1 MIYEPCLVTGIFENG
16 ARRYAGAIAEQYNT
30 TLLEVVKNLPSPTVV
45 SGDKFDTVWD
55 TVCEWGNVTTLV
67 HTTDVI
73 LEFSGELPSGFHRH
87 GYFNLRGKHGMSG
100 HIKAE
105 NCTHIAL
112 IERKFMG
119 MDTASILFFNKE
131 GSAMLKIFL
140 GRDDHRQLLSEQ
152 VSAFHA
158 LAASLKEH
166 A

>member
-1 MIYEPCLVTGIFENG
+1 MSHVSLQEFLKTEPDGTLE
-16 ARRYAGAIAEQYNT
+16 AIAEQYNT

-87 GYFNLRGKHGMSG
+87 GYFGMSG

-158 LAASLKEH
+158 LAVSLKEH

>member
-1 MIYEPCLVTGIFENG
+1 MSHVSLQEFLKTEPDGTLE
-16 ARRYAGAIAEQYNT
+16 AIAEQYNT

-73 LEFSGELPSGFHRH
+73 LEFSGELPSGFHLH